1 MVQSIN
7 LIINDNPC
15 HVLIGSL
22 LIINTII
29 KHFPRLPMMTDIGI
43 NNITIDEAK
52 LSSFR
57 GAAGG
62 EGWQNT
68 FIKN

>member
-1 MVQSIN
+1 
-7 LIINDNPC
+7 
-15 HVLIGSL
+15 
-22 LIINTII
+22 
-29 KHFPRLPMMTDIGI
+29 MMTDIGI

-62 EGWQNT
+62 EGCQNT
-68 FIKN
+68 FIKNERKNWNWSFTEESQSSMISHYENNV